1 MRAVAHGVAALEQMG
16 RSGLMPSVKS
26 ALTMRAACYELQWL
40 AYCKKAGI
48 EALDAPGGQVVGV
61 AM

>member
-1 MRAVAHGVAALEQMG
+1 MALAHGVAALEQMG
-16 RSGLMPSVKS
+16 RRGLMPPLKS
-26 ALTMRAACYELQWL
+26 ALTMMVACYKLQWL
-40 AYCKKAGI
+40 VYRKRAGI